1 MWKLIV
7 NGKNGREESDFAT
20 QAEAQAHF
28 EAVRLTG
35 HWGAEEQVIEHP
47 EIPAVIVEHPEVPA
61 VTVEHPEVPEVLAQ
75 DAVLDEEGN
84 VVTPA
89 IEAVAA
95 IPAWTEVISEAIPAW
110 TEVISEAVPAWTETI
125 PCQYTYEIVEFNQIP
140 APISRKQLKLALLD
154 IGVTEEMIDA
164 SINTLPSP
172 AKEQAMI
179 QWKDSSD
186 FKFDHPLVAPLAAA
200 LGFNDEQIRS
210 VWVNG
215 ASKE

>member
-35 HWGAEEQVIEHP
+35 HWGAKEQVIEHA
-47 EIPAVIVEHPEVPA
+47 EMPAIPEVVNEQGIVIA
-61 VTVEHPEVPEVLAQ
+61 
-75 DAVLDEEGN
+75 
-84 VVTPA
+84 PA
-89 IEAVAA
+89 ID
-95 IPAWTEVISEAIPAW
+95 
-110 TEVISEAVPAWTETI
+110 AVPAWTETI
-125 PCQYTYEIVEFNQIP
+125 PCQYTYEIVEFIQIP

-200 LGFNDEQIRS
+200 LGFNDEQIRN
-210 VWVNG
+210 VWING